1 MAVKFKGRSLNQDKA
16 IFTHRNVVNLFIFYE
31 LNTWSKYFHYGIGF
45 DARLQISLLI
55 REWGKNVIF
64 SVDNSSSRRTN
75 NTKKDIL
82 VLGEGATDGLHYTT
96 VTAEDKYIVDI
107 TSHHT
112 TVTIVLCSQQFF
124 CMQIVNKSINS
135 NRRTVK

>member
-31 LNTWSKYFHYGIGF
+31 LNTWSKYFDYGIGF

-75 NTKKDIL
+75 NKK
-82 VLGEGATDGLHYTT
+82 
-96 VTAEDKYIVDI
+96 KYI
-107 TSHHT
+107 
-112 TVTIVLCSQQFF
+112 LFLG
-124 CMQIVNKSINS
+124 
-135 NRRTVK
+135 